1 MPNLLIFGF
10 GYTGQA
16 LARRLRG
23 KGWDVWAA
31 VRSPASAQ
39 TAREAGV
46 TPIPASDQAA
56 LIAAPPMNA
65 ILVTAPPD
73 DHGCPALAALVP
85 AMARAASAASRS
97 ADCRRPRWGSSA

>member
-31 VRSPASAQ
+31 VRSPASADA
-39 TAREAGV
+39 ARAAGV
-46 TPIPASDQAA
+46 TPITRPTARRWS
-56 LIAAPPMNA
+56 PP
-65 ILVTAPPD
+65 
-73 DHGCPALAALVP
+73 
-85 AMARAASAASRS
+85 
-97 ADCRRPRWGSSA
+97 RP